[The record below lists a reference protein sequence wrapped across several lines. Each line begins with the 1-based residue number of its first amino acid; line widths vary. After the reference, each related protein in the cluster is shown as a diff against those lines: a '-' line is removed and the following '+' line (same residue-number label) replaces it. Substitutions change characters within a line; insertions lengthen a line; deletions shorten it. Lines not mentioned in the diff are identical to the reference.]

1 MSVSVP
7 QVLTAQEVREY
18 TSDYAVNNYLIEGEE
33 MSDTFIE
40 LCMTLAA
47 DSFNSITPIGNVGV
61 QNFPSKAILLY
72 GTLWHAYAG
81 KALLLARNTMEYS
94 DGGLQIPIEE
104 RAQLYQGLAS
114 GFQSQFMEA
123 GTKLKIQLNMENG
136 WGEVRSDLA
145 IMPIW

>member
-1 MSVSVP
+1 MSVNMP

-18 TSDYAVNNYLIEGEE
+18 ISDYAVNNYLIEGEE

-47 DSFNSITPIGNVGV
+47 DSFNSIPPIGNVGV
-61 QNFPSKAILLY
+61 QNFPSKAVLLW
-72 GTLWHAYAG
+72 GTLWHCYDG
-81 KALLLARNTMEYS
+81 KALLLARNTMQYS

-104 RAQLYQGLAS
+104 RAELYRQLAANFQQQFTESAS
-114 GFQSQFMEA
+114 
-123 GTKLKIQLNMENG
+123 KLKIQLNMESG

-145 IMPIW
+145 VMPIW